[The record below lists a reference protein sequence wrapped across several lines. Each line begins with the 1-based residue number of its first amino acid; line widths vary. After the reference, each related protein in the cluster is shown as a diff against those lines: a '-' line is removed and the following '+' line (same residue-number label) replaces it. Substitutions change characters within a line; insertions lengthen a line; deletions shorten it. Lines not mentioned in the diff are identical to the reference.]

1 MLVSVTD
8 YGYACESNNCGLGVT
23 MIILHVSKSGKYS
36 GMENVAINTIAAMP
50 EDIRCVYLTATGP
63 IETKLLDKGIEYI
76 AVEKVDEKAIK
87 EAIDEVK
94 PDIIHAYEY
103 DCSLMCT
110 KVTDT
115 IPIISHLY
123 SIPKWVQK
131 IGPKSVIYGGAC
143 KNFSKII
150 IPAKVVEEKA
160 WFKDKMEGK
169 TVVLGMPF
177 NAVATFE
184 KGYLA
189 GTEMTKE
196 KLEAYKS
203 DLLFVGYLTD
213 NKNPYEFIQIV
224 KEVSKTHPKVK
235 AVMVGGGDLGSE
247 CLKLIGKLG
256 LADNIKMVGFQ
267 HNPYIYMNQT
277 KILVAPSKFEGFG
290 MAAVEAMAFGKPVL
304 TSKVGGFKVTVNDD
318 CGKICG
324 NDKKPLD
331 REAFVANINELLDN
345 SEIYR
350 MKSEGAR
357 KRAKDLNN
365 FDTYMEEV
373 IKIYEDAYKT
383 VQQN

>member
-1 MLVSVTD
+1 
-8 YGYACESNNCGLGVT
+8 
-23 MIILHVSKSGKYS
+23 MIILHVSKSGSYS
-36 GMENVAINTIAAMP
+36 GMENVAINIIKSMP
-50 EDIRCVYLTATGP
+50 DSIRSVYLTATGS
-63 IETKLLDKGIEYI
+63 IETKLLDQDVEYI
-76 AVEKVDEKAIK
+76 AVEKVNEEAIK
-87 EAIDEVK
+87 SAIEEVK

-131 IGPKSVIYGGAC
+131 IGPKSILYGGAC
-143 KNFSKII
+143 KNFAKII
-150 IPAKVVEEKA
+150 IPVQRVEDSC
-160 WFKDKMEGK
+160 WFKDKMKGK
-169 TVVLGMPF
+169 TIILATPF
-177 NAVATFE
+177 NAVKVFE

-196 KLEAYKS
+196 KLESYKS

-213 NKNPYEFIQIV
+213 NKNPYEFVRIV
-224 KEVSKTHPKVK
+224 SEVAKSRPDIK

-247 CLKLIGKLG
+247 CLELIGKMG
-256 LADNIKMVGFQ
+256 LSENLKMVGLQ

-304 TSKVGGFKVTVNDD
+304 ASKVGGFIETVNDD

-324 NDKKPLD
+324 TDKKPID
-331 REAFVANINELLDN
+331 REAFVMNIKELLN
-345 SEIYR
+345 NGEIYR

-357 KRAKDLNN
+357 RRAKELNN

-373 IKIYEDAYKT
+373 FKVYEDVYETARK
-383 VQQN
+383 N

>member
-1 MLVSVTD
+1 
-8 YGYACESNNCGLGVT
+8 

-50 EDIRCVYLTATGP
+50 EDYRCVYLTATGP
-63 IETKLLDKGIEYI
+63 IETKLLDNDIEYI
-76 AVEKVDEKAIK
+76 GVEKVDENAIK

-123 SIPKWVQK
+123 SIPRWVQK

-150 IPAKVVEEKA
+150 IPDKLVEEKA

-169 TVVLGMPF
+169 TVVLGTPF
-177 NAVATFE
+177 NAVAIFE

-196 KLEAYKS
+196 KLESYKS

-224 KEVSKTHPKVK
+224 KEVSKTHPKIK

-256 LADNIKMVGFQ
+256 LADNVKMVGFQ

-304 TSKVGGFKVTVNDD
+304 TSKVGGFKITVNDD

-331 REAFVANINELLDN
+331 RDAFVANINELLDN

>member
-1 MLVSVTD
+1 
-8 YGYACESNNCGLGVT
+8 

-50 EDIRCVYLTATGP
+50 EDYRCVYLTATGP
-63 IETKLLDKGIEYI
+63 IETKLLDNDIEYI
-76 AVEKVDEKAIK
+76 GVEKVDENAIK

-123 SIPKWVQK
+123 SIPRWVQK

-150 IPAKVVEEKA
+150 IPDKLVEEKA

-169 TVVLGMPF
+169 TVVLGTPF
-177 NAVATFE
+177 NAVAIFE

-196 KLEAYKS
+196 KLESYKS

-213 NKNPYEFIQIV
+213 NKI
-224 KEVSKTHPKVK
+224 
-235 AVMVGGGDLGSE
+235 
-247 CLKLIGKLG
+247 
-256 LADNIKMVGFQ
+256 
-267 HNPYIYMNQT
+267 
-277 KILVAPSKFEGFG
+277 
-290 MAAVEAMAFGKPVL
+290 L
-304 TSKVGGFKVTVNDD
+304 TS
-318 CGKICG
+318 
-324 NDKKPLD
+324 L
-331 REAFVANINELLDN
+331 
-345 SEIYR
+345 S
-350 MKSEGAR
+350 KSLR
-357 KRAKDLNN
+357 KFLKHILR
-365 FDTYMEEV
+365 
-373 IKIYEDAYKT
+373 
-383 VQQN
+383 

>member
-1 MLVSVTD
+1 
-8 YGYACESNNCGLGVT
+8 
-23 MIILHVSKSGKYS
+23 
-36 GMENVAINTIAAMP
+36 
-50 EDIRCVYLTATGP
+50 
-63 IETKLLDKGIEYI
+63 
-76 AVEKVDEKAIK
+76 
-87 EAIDEVK
+87 
-94 PDIIHAYEY
+94 
-103 DCSLMCT
+103 
-110 KVTDT
+110 
-115 IPIISHLY
+115 
-123 SIPKWVQK
+123 
-131 IGPKSVIYGGAC
+131 
-143 KNFSKII
+143 
-150 IPAKVVEEKA
+150 
-160 WFKDKMEGK
+160 
-169 TVVLGMPF
+169 
-177 NAVATFE
+177 
-184 KGYLA
+184 
-189 GTEMTKE
+189 
-196 KLEAYKS
+196 
-203 DLLFVGYLTD
+203 
-213 NKNPYEFIQIV
+213 
-224 KEVSKTHPKVK
+224 
-235 AVMVGGGDLGSE
+235 LGSE

-304 TSKVGGFKVTVNDD
+304 TSKVGGFKVSVNDD

-345 SEIYR
+345 GEIYR